1 VSVQHRILQV
11 LGIPH
16 GALMSVIFC
25 MMILSFPVGVY
36 VVFNSEIGDDITY
49 EYPMDSLGLF
59 LAGIG
64 FDVPVE
70 FELGDGFI
78 VIWCI
83 FLVLFTVAMFGPK
96 KNFVNVLQ
104 SIISEGKYQTQDN
117 YMVVTVKWFSI
128 LVIVS
133 GSIITLQEFFGV
145 FVEQP
150 EASNQLVQ
158 FFGVSLAPLIEE
170 FGFRVVLIG
179 LPLFAFYSH
188 RPSFRLLVKSLWR
201 PFQNLQSVNVKSA
214 LILIVV
220 VGIFFGIAHVI
231 SGEPWSAGKFA
242 QAASSGIIIGWVY
255 FRYGLAPA
263 ILIHWATNYFIF
275 SYAYIIADINQIS
288 IEDAFTN
295 SLLGTL
301 EIMLIVTGS
310 ISIAVLAL
318 NYIFSKKHASDT
330 QSSSLLQS

>member
-1 VSVQHRILQV
+1 MSVQHRILQV

-133 GSIITLQEFFGV
+133 GSIIALQEFFGV

-310 ISIAVLAL
+310 ISIAVLVL
-318 NYIFSKKHASDT
+318 NYMFSKFSTSKMKLSK
-330 QSSSLLQS
+330 

>member
-1 VSVQHRILQV
+1 
-11 LGIPH
+11 
-16 GALMSVIFC
+16 
-25 MMILSFPVGVY
+25 
-36 VVFNSEIGDDITY
+36 
-49 EYPMDSLGLF
+49 
-59 LAGIG
+59 
-64 FDVPVE
+64 
-70 FELGDGFI
+70 
-78 VIWCI
+78 
-83 FLVLFTVAMFGPK
+83 
-96 KNFVNVLQ
+96 
-104 SIISEGKYQTQDN
+104 
-117 YMVVTVKWFSI
+117 
-128 LVIVS
+128 
-133 GSIITLQEFFGV
+133 
-145 FVEQP
+145 
-150 EASNQLVQ
+150 
-158 FFGVSLAPLIEE
+158 
-170 FGFRVVLIG
+170 
-179 LPLFAFYSH
+179 
-188 RPSFRLLVKSLWR
+188 
-201 PFQNLQSVNVKSA
+201 VNVKSA
-214 LILIVV
+214 LILIGV

>member
-1 VSVQHRILQV
+1 
-11 LGIPH
+11 
-16 GALMSVIFC
+16 MSVIFC

>member
-1 VSVQHRILQV
+1 
-11 LGIPH
+11 
-16 GALMSVIFC
+16 MSVIFC

-78 VIWCI
+78 VIWCT
-83 FLVLFTVAMFGPK
+83 FLVLFAVAMFGPK

-133 GSIITLQEFFGV
+133 GSIIALQEFFGV

-170 FGFRVVLIG
+170 FGFRVMLIG

-188 RPSFRLLVKSLWR
+188 RSSFRLLVKSLWR
-201 PFQNLQSVNVKSA
+201 PFQNLHNVNVKSA
-214 LILIVV
+214 LVLIVI
-220 VGIFFGIAHVI
+220 VGIFFGVAHVI
-231 SGEPWSAGKFA
+231 SGEPWNAGKFA

-275 SYAYIIADINQIS
+275 SYAYIVADINQIS

-310 ISIAVLAL
+310 ISIAVLVL
-318 NYIFSKKHASDT
+318 NYMFSKFSTSKMKLSK
-330 QSSSLLQS
+330 